1 MSTPITQET
10 TLSVDGMTCMSCI
23 RRVERA
29 LSELDGISAI
39 DVEMRNGTVRVEHD
53 GRATVEE
60 MVEALGDAGYDS
72 RPAG

>member
-1 MSTPITQET
+1 MSTPITHET

-29 LSELDGISAI
+29 LSDLDGISAI
-39 DVEMRNGTVRVEHD
+39 DVEMRDGTVRVEHD
-53 GRATVEE
+53 GRPTVEE

-72 RPAG
+72 RLAG